1 MNRIQFQPRLL
12 MNEFL
17 NDYGTEAQCVAA
29 LEKARWPRGFHY
41 PRCGASAYSR
51 AWAYVAAPL
60 CSSAACRHQTSLI
73 AGTVMQGAKLAL
85 KTWFVVVKS
94 FSDTPIGGI
103 LRSRLFSG
111 CLRPRSEMATSSPG
125 SNGA

>member
-1 MNRIQFQPRLL
+1 MPMNRIQFQSRLL

-51 AWAYVAAPL
+51 VRGRTCRTP
-60 CSSAACRHQTSLI
+60 CSSAGF
-73 AGTVMQGAKLAL
+73 AGT
-85 KTWFVVVKS
+85 
-94 FSDTPIGGI
+94 
-103 LRSRLFSG
+103 RLH
-111 CLRPRSEMATSSPG
+111 
-125 SNGA
+125 